1 MLLSVAKIEKI
12 MVVSCLTN
20 KHGTAIMIIVNER
33 GNKNEWRI
41 IKGIVK

>member
-20 KHGTAIMIIVNER
+20 KQETAIMIIVNER
-33 GNKNEWRI
+33 GKKLWDTI
-41 IKGIVK
+41 FGL